1 MGIDRQMTMRK
12 RPLGDPALNE
22 SSASQRIDLHTHS
35 FFSDGELLPSEFCRR
50 AVVMGYSALAITDH
64 ADTSNLESVLD
75 KLVRF
80 ANQQAHFFSLT
91 FIPGVELTHCPP
103 DTIAALAQR
112 ARRLGAAI
120 VNVHGETPVEP
131 TAPGS
136 NRAAVQCQHVDIL
149 VHPGFITEDE
159 ARLAADNGIYLEISS
174 RQGHSLTNGH
184 VARVARDTGAKLV
197 VNSDTHIPTDMVG
210 QAFARKV
217 AAGAGLTSDEVEAA
231 TVTHPRELV
240 QRAQRRMGAIRQA

>member
-1 MGIDRQMTMRK
+1 MNRK
-12 RPLGDPALNE
+12 DDTH
-22 SSASQRIDLHTHS
+22 RIDLHTHS

-64 ADTSNLESVLD
+64 ADASNLESILG

-80 ANQQAHFFSLT
+80 ASQQAHFFPLT

-103 DTIAALAQR
+103 DTIAALAQQ

-120 VNVHGETPVEP
+120 VNAHGETPVEP
-131 TAPGS
+131 TAPGT
-136 NRAAVQCQHVDIL
+136 NRAAVECTHVDIL
-149 VHPGFITEDE
+149 VHPGFITEEE
-159 ARLAADNGIYLEISS
+159 ANLAAENRIYLEITS
-174 RQGHSLTNGH
+174 RRGHSLTNGH

-197 VNSDTHIPTDMVG
+197 VNTDTHAPSDMLD
-210 QAFARKV
+210 QAFARQV
-217 AAGAGLTSDEVEAA
+217 AAGAGLTPDEVEAA

-240 QRAQRRMGAIRQA
+240 QRAKLRMGAFRQV